1 MYIGRFMNFEVLNRA
16 EGFCQLRLWSDA
28 WDATEELAKIE
39 KANPEVAALRL
50 QIVTELAMWE
60 IGEEVADFVGESPRI
75 EFRRMAA
82 QYFLDRARE
91 IHGEGDHPEATRNF
105 RKALDT
111 WPGIKRE
118 FTEWDLVELGG

>member
-1 MYIGRFMNFEVLNRA
+1 MNFEVLNRA
-16 EGFCQLRLWSDA
+16 EGLCQLQLWKDA
-28 WDATEELAKIE
+28 WDATEELARIE

-50 QIVTELAMWE
+50 QIVTELALWE
-60 IGEEVADFVGESPRI
+60 FGEEVADFVGESPRI

-91 IHGEGDHPEATRNF
+91 IHGEGDQPEARRNF
-105 RKALDT
+105 RKALET

-118 FTEWDLVELGG
+118 FAEGEEVVLGG